1 MIVKIPA
8 ILGCLFLTLAAVIIA
23 VTGPA
28 HGYEISIYNAY
39 PAFFWLLILLRLGF
53 GLVILVGQAFA
64 NESSNP
70 WVTGFVILL
79 LTNMLLF
86 LLPFFRQH
94 LVYGRADVLTN
105 IGYVKDILLT
115 GHITAVGDQL
125 VDIYPALHILAACV
139 SDITML
145 SPEQVAILSVPLA
158 VIFYMV
164 SLYFLSRIV
173 CRNRSQ
179 ILLAISFGS
188 LPLFTG
194 AYVFFIPIDITFFLL
209 PLTLLLFFRAYKGK
223 TIRSRVALLI
233 ALISA
238 VIFHPIEGAILTLV
252 ILTCFGISS
261 NIYSVF
267 LGKTKH
273 KIATLNYWYLYVII
287 LVVADAIW
295 SFRFS
300 VLTGHISRLVSEI
313 LSAAGQTVSSLYF
326 GMLGKV
332 QMSFYNAFELF
343 MHMYGQDVI
352 FFTFALFF
360 SFQTVKLAWSK
371 RDVSESRLAF
381 SVIFGAMIVLTV
393 TFFFLPIGSFDFSR
407 GILYGTFASVILVGI
422 CVGEQVDT
430 LKLKKSLRFL
440 SGKKLLMVFTI
451 VVLLLSATFGIMN
464 EYHSPLVREAN
475 EQITKTDLQGMT
487 WFLSYQNDLL
497 VLNIAVTQW
506 RYAGEIKGVEAIPYN
521 IKGGGLPSEYQPP
534 DHFGYTNGSLLGQF
548 YTENKYFIDNKLSEE
563 VYPGVYPEYQSLWR
577 YTKSDFEML
586 NNDNTVNRV
595 YSNGYFMV
603 YYVYSD
609 KGVPAPT

>member
-39 PAFFWLLILLRLGF
+39 PAFFWLLILLSFGC

-64 NESSNP
+64 NESSKK

-86 LLPFFRQH
+86 LLPFFREYV
-94 LVYGRADVLTN
+94 VYGRADVLTN

-300 VLTGHISRLVSEI
+300 VLTGTFHGWFQRFFLLQVKLYLPCI
-313 LSAAGQTVSSLYF
+313 LECSARCRCRFIMLSNSLC
-326 GMLGKV
+326 
-332 QMSFYNAFELF
+332 
-343 MHMYGQDVI
+343 I
-352 FFTFALFF
+352 C
-360 SFQTVKLAWSK
+360 TVKMLYSSHL
-371 RDVSESRLAF
+371 R
-381 SVIFGAMIVLTV
+381 
-393 TFFFLPIGSFDFSR
+393 FFFRFKLSNWHGQSVTSR
-407 GILYGTFASVILVGI
+407 KV
-422 CVGEQVDT
+422 
-430 LKLKKSLRFL
+430 
-440 SGKKLLMVFTI
+440 
-451 VVLLLSATFGIMN
+451 
-464 EYHSPLVREAN
+464 
-475 EQITKTDLQGMT
+475 
-487 WFLSYQNDLL
+487 
-497 VLNIAVTQW
+497 
-506 RYAGEIKGVEAIPYN
+506 
-521 IKGGGLPSEYQPP
+521 GLPFQ
-534 DHFGYTNGSLLGQF
+534 
-548 YTENKYFIDNKLSEE
+548 
-563 VYPGVYPEYQSLWR
+563 
-577 YTKSDFEML
+577 
-586 NNDNTVNRV
+586 
-595 YSNGYFMV
+595 
-603 YYVYSD
+603 
-609 KGVPAPT
+609 